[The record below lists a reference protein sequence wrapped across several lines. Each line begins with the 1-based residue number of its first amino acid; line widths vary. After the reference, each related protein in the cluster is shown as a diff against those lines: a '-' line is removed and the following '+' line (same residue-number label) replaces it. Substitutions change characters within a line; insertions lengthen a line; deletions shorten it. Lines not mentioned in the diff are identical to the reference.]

1 MNRRTFLKSAGAVT
15 GSPFL
20 FHIVPSTVFG
30 QNAPSNRVTVGMI
43 GTGRQAINVNL
54 KNGFLTLPNCQ
65 VVAVNDVDSWRM
77 AQAEKIVNDAYSKGD
92 PGYKGVKAYADY
104 RDLIHDAGIDAV
116 MISTTDHWHAPATI
130 AAALA
135 GKHVCMEKAF
145 TIAPMHGKAVVEAVK
160 AKGVV
165 SRLDSEFRSLRPFN
179 RAVEIV
185 HNGLI
190 GPLKEVVVGVPRELS
205 GTSVGPQETMPIPKE
220 LNYDMWIGP
229 AFPAPYTQ
237 QRVHEPKKI
246 NVRPGWLRVE
256 DYCNGMITNW
266 GAHLHDIAMWGMK
279 REYELPVRVEGT
291 GEFAQGLWN
300 TITAMDLTY
309 EYADG
314 LKLYYKID
322 EAYVKFVGEKGWV
335 QAQYKDSLTA
345 SDASIL
351 EFQPGKDDISYAK
364 TLTDKADF
372 IRGIQTGQPT
382 LQPLEVG
389 YNVYFLT
396 WMGLAAIKLGQK
408 LTWDSGAG
416 RFVGDNAANAMLTRP
431 FREKWLDRNVIDWM
445 NTYQNIHY

>member
-1 MNRRTFLKSAGAVT
+1 M
-15 GSPFL
+15 L
-20 FHIVPSTVFG
+20 FRS
-30 QNAPSNRVTVGMI
+30 
-43 GTGRQAINVNL
+43 
-54 KNGFLTLPNCQ
+54 
-65 VVAVNDVDSWRM
+65 
-77 AQAEKIVNDAYSKGD
+77 EKIVNDAYSKGD

-256 DYCNGMITNW
+256 D
-266 GAHLHDIAMWGMK
+266 
-279 REYELPVRVEGT
+279 
-291 GEFAQGLWN
+291 
-300 TITAMDLTY
+300 
-309 EYADG
+309 
-314 LKLYYKID
+314 
-322 EAYVKFVGEKGWV
+322 
-335 QAQYKDSLTA
+335 
-345 SDASIL
+345 
-351 EFQPGKDDISYAK
+351 
-364 TLTDKADF
+364 
-372 IRGIQTGQPT
+372 
-382 LQPLEVG
+382 
-389 YNVYFLT
+389 
-396 WMGLAAIKLGQK
+396 
-408 LTWDSGAG
+408 
-416 RFVGDNAANAMLTRP
+416 
-431 FREKWLDRNVIDWM
+431 
-445 NTYQNIHY
+445 